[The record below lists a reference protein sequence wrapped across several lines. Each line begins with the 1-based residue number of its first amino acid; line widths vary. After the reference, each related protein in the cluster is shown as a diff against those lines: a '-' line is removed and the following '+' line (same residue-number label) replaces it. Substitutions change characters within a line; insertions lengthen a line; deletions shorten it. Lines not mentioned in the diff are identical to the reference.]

1 MIRWLPFVFVPLV
14 AWVKDATV
22 VILALGTI
30 LALAQPDLR
39 RAALAPPRF
48 APAVIVFVLFAA
60 WTLASFVWAPALP
73 MVNWAKACATIAMI
87 ALLMRGIA
95 ALPDPS
101 QIVRCLLGAWAAL
114 FVLLAVERITGGYF
128 LGLVRV
134 GASPERNFDTLS
146 PGLTFLTCLTF
157 PVALMLWRKTGRAWM
172 AMAVVIACFA
182 LGVTYRMDAAPIA
195 LVAGA
200 IAFVC
205 VWIAGRIG
213 VAAVAGMLALV
224 AVMWGTFSTLAWG
237 DDLPVWLSQHFTRNW
252 GLRVEIW
259 HRVDELIH
267 ARPVLG
273 YGFDAARVVGEPNA
287 VAVGVSREVNF
298 LHPHNGLLQVW
309 LELGAV
315 GVVLFLAWSALALLS
330 LQRRA
335 MDRVSL
341 ATTLATA
348 LAVSVFW
355 EVSFGIWYG
364 WWLAAI
370 GLTFIALRLA
380 IRPSVPI
387 ARTDTAHS
395 RSS

>member
-1 MIRWLPFVFVPLV
+1 
-14 AWVKDATV
+14 
-22 VILALGTI
+22 
-30 LALAQPDLR
+30 
-39 RAALAPPRF
+39 
-48 APAVIVFVLFAA
+48 
-60 WTLASFVWAPALP
+60 
-73 MVNWAKACATIAMI
+73 
-87 ALLMRGIA
+87 MRGIEA
-95 ALPDPS
+95 VPDPS
-101 QIVRCLLGAWAAL
+101 RIVRCLLAAWATL

-134 GASPERNFDTLS
+134 GDSPERNFDTLS

-157 PVALMLWRKTGRAWM
+157 PVALMMWRKTGRAWI
-172 AMAVVIACFA
+172 AIAVVIACFA

-195 LVAGA
+195 LIAGA

-224 AVMWGTFSTLAWG
+224 AVLWGTFSTLAWG
-237 DDLPVWLSQHFTRNW
+237 DDLPGWLSQHFTRNW

-273 YGFDAARVVGEPNA
+273 YGFDAARVVGEPYA

-315 GVVLFLAWSALALLS
+315 GVVLFLAWSALTLFS

-335 MDRVSL
+335 ADRLSL
-341 ATTLATA
+341 AITLATA

-380 IRPSVPI
+380 IRPSVP
-387 ARTDTAHS
+387 
-395 RSS
+395 